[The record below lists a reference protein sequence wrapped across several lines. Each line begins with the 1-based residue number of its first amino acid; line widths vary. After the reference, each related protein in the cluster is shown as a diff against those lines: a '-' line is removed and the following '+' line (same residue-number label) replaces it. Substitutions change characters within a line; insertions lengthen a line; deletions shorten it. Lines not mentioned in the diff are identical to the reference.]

1 MTMHLTRPFKA
12 LLGLFTAGVL
22 AFIYVPLGV
31 VVVNSFSASAS
42 LTWPPPGFT
51 TRWWEQAVGDS
62 AIHSALL
69 TSVGLAVVATSIAL
83 VLGTLTAQALGRYAF
98 FGRDVVSLLLIL
110 PLALPGIVTGIA
122 FNNVFTTY
130 LGGLSW
136 TSLIVAHS
144 TFTIVVVYNNAVAR
158 LRRLAPNVEE
168 ASMDLGATRTRT
180 YWSITFPMLR
190 SVLVAGAVLA
200 FGLSFDEIIVTTFTA
215 GPGIQTLPIWI
226 LTNLFRPGQG
236 PLVAVVAAFLVIVS
250 IGPIY
255 LAQHLSRSDR

>member
-12 LLGLFTAGVL
+12 LLALFTAGVL
-22 AFIYVPLGV
+22 AFIYIPLGV
-31 VVVNSFSASAS
+31 VVINSFSASES

-83 VLGTLTAQALGRYAF
+83 ILGTLTAQALGRYAF

-136 TSLIVAHS
+136 VSLIVAHS

-190 SVLVAGAVLA
+190 SALLAGAVLA

-215 GPGIQTLPIWI
+215 GPGIETLPIWI

>member
-1 MTMHLTRPFKA
+1 M
-12 LLGLFTAGVL
+12 
-22 AFIYVPLGV
+22 
-31 VVVNSFSASAS
+31 
-42 LTWPPPGFT
+42 
-51 TRWWEQAVGDS
+51 
-62 AIHSALL
+62 
-69 TSVGLAVVATSIAL
+69 VATSIAL
-83 VLGTLTAQALGRYAF
+83 ILGTLTAQALGRYAF
-98 FGRDVVSLLLIL
+98 FGRDAVSLLLIL

-136 TSLIVAHS
+136 MSLVVAHS

-190 SVLVAGAVLA
+190 SALIAGAVLA

-236 PLVAVVAAFLVIVS
+236 PLVAVVAAFLVLVS

-255 LAQHLSRSDR
+255 LAQHLSRTDR

>member
-1 MTMHLTRPFKA
+1 MHLTRSA
-12 LLGLFTAGVL
+12 RILLSLMTAAVL
-22 AFIYVPLGV
+22 AFIYIPLGV
-31 VVVNSFSASAS
+31 VVINSFSSATS
-42 LTWPPPGFT
+42 LVWPPPGFT
-51 TRWWEQAVGDS
+51 TRWWQQAVGDD

-69 TSVGLAVVATSIAL
+69 TSVGLATVATLIAL
-83 VLGTLTAQALGRYAF
+83 LLGTLTSQAVGRYDF
-98 FGRDVVSLLLIL
+98 FGRDTISLLVVL
-110 PLALPGIVTGIA
+110 PIALPGIVTGIA
-122 FNNVFTTY
+122 LNNVFTGY
-130 LGGLSW
+130 LGGLTW
-136 TSLIVAHS
+136 VTLIIAHA

-190 SVLVAGAVLA
+190 SALVAGAVLA

-215 GPGIQTLPIWI
+215 GPGIVTLPIWI

-250 IGPIY
+250 IVPIY
-255 LAQHLSRSDR
+255 LAQHLSRTDR

>member
-190 SVLVAGAVLA
+190 SALVAGAVLA